1 MDMNSAQRR
10 RVSRD
15 FRKLQYSTLID
26 AKKHREAGEWCLK
39 QFGKRWEAIGQTD
52 GAWTMFWA
60 GRDDR
65 DKYIFHF
72 VDEKDYVLFI
82 LRWV

>member
-10 RVSRD
+10 QGRRY

-26 AKKHREAGEWCLK
+26 AKKHSDAKEWCQK
-39 QFGKRWEAIGQTD
+39 QFGKRWEAID
-52 GAWTMFWA
+52 GRDGVWTMFWA
-60 GRDDR
+60 GPNHHN
-65 DKYIFHF
+65 KYIFHF

>member
-1 MDMNSAQRR
+1 MNSLQRR

-15 FRKLQYSTLID
+15 FRKLQYNTLID
-26 AKKHREAGEWCLK
+26 AKKHREAGEWCLT
-39 QFGKRWEAIGQTD
+39 QFGKRWQAIGETD

-60 GRDDR
+60 GRDDH

-72 VDEKDYVLFI
+72 VEERDYVLFI
-82 LRWV
+82 LKWS

>member
-1 MDMNSAQRR
+1 MNSLQRR

-15 FRKLQYSTLID
+15 FRKLQYNTLID
-26 AKKHREAGEWCLK
+26 AKKHREAGEWCLT
-39 QFGKRWEAIGQTD
+39 QFGKRWEAIGQSD

-60 GRDDR
+60 GRDHS

>member
-26 AKKHREAGEWCLK
+26 AKKHREAGDWCLT
-39 QFGKRWEAIGQTD
+39 QFGKRWEAVGNTD

-60 GRDDR
+60 GRNDH

>member
-1 MDMNSAQRR
+1 MNSSQRR

-15 FRKLQYSTLID
+15 FRKLQYNTLID
-26 AKKHREAGEWCLK
+26 AKKHREAGEWCLT
-39 QFGKRWEAIGQTD
+39 QFGKRWQAIGETD

-60 GRDDR
+60 GRDHS

-72 VDEKDYVLFI
+72 VEERDMLMFI
-82 LRWV
+82 LKWS

>member
-1 MDMNSAQRR
+1 MNSAQRR

-15 FRKLQYSTLID
+15 FRKLQYNTLID
-26 AKKHREAGEWCLK
+26 AKKHREAGEWCLT
-39 QFGKRWEAIGQTD
+39 QFGKRWQAIGETD

-60 GRDDR
+60 GRDHS

>member
-1 MDMNSAQRR
+1 MNSSQRR

-15 FRKLQYSTLID
+15 FRKLQYNTLID
-26 AKKHREAGEWCLK
+26 AKKHREAGEWCLT
-39 QFGKRWEAIGQTD
+39 QFGKRWQAIGETD
-52 GAWTMFWA
+52 GAWTMFRA
-60 GRDDR
+60 GRDHS

>member
-1 MDMNSAQRR
+1 MNSLQRR
-10 RVSRD
+10 HVSRD
-15 FRKLQYSTLID
+15 FRKLQYNTLID
-26 AKKHREAGEWCLK
+26 AKKHREAGEWCLT
-39 QFGKRWEAIGQTD
+39 QFGKRWEAIGRSD

-60 GRDDR
+60 GRDHS

>member
-1 MDMNSAQRR
+1 MDMNSSQRR

-15 FRKLQYSTLID
+15 FRKLQYNTLID
-26 AKKHREAGEWCLK
+26 AKKHREAGEWCLT
-39 QFGKRWEAIGQTD
+39 QFGKRWQAIGETD

-60 GRDDR
+60 GRDHS

-72 VDEKDYVLFI
+72 VEERDYMWFI